1 MTPIVN
7 GLESDF
13 AGRAAVLQLDAND
26 EENASLQQQY
36 GMRGHPTFVV
46 LDENGRAVQTFIGPQ
61 TEEVLSEALTKV
73 AGSAN

>member
-13 AGRAAVLQLDAND
+13 EGRAAVVQLDANEAD
-26 EENASLQQQY
+26 NAELQQEY

-46 LDENGRAVQTFIGPQ
+46 LDVNGHPAKTFIGPQ
-61 TEEVLSEALTKV
+61 TEEVLHEALTAV
-73 AGSAN
+73 ATSGN

>member
-13 AGRAAVLQLDAND
+13 SGRAAVLQLDANVA
-26 EENASLQQQY
+26 ENAQLQQQY

-46 LDENGRAVQTFIGPQ
+46 LDEDGRSVQTFIGPQ
-61 TEEVLSEALTKV
+61 TDKVLREALTAV
-73 AGSAN
+73 AAPVN

>member
-13 AGRAAVLQLDAND
+13 EGQASVLQLDANVAD
-26 EENASLQQQY
+26 NAELQQQF

-46 LDENGRAVQTFIGPQ
+46 LDANDRPAQTFIGPQ
-61 TEEVLSEALTKV
+61 TEEVLHEALTAV
-73 AGSAN
+73 AASAK